1 MFDSW
6 RVNVVNILVSS
17 TRKKEKQQQ
26 QLVALNQLVGMTEN
40 GVYPQMN
47 V

>member
-26 QLVALNQLVGMTEN
+26 LVALNQLVGMTEN